1 MNQKKKKKKSKINIL
16 LLYIRLNTQQEKKT
30 EKKKSTI
37 VNSNQVL
44 IPTEK
49 TKKEGKIN
57 NKKILEE
64 NDKRKFSKRYT
75 IFLRIKIYLESNN
88 ILLSDFAKKNPFHS
102 KPYEIRNS
110 EEFLESVK
118 FSNYDFV
125 KEALNH
131 NLNYLFVY
139 DYFGQTAFH
148 WAAKLGDLKML
159 KILINKGK
167 NLNIKD
173 YKGRTPIFFASSNNN
188 FDCVKL
194 LVENGG
200 NVFMDDYFG
209 KKPVDVTD
217 NMKIKYYLTDIM
229 DQPYF
234 NPFIKKQISN
244 VLKFREEIIQK
255 RQMEEKFLKM
265 EKNDQEKFENIVN
278 ESEEK

>member
-1 MNQKKKKKKSKINIL
+1 M
-16 LLYIRLNTQQEKKT
+16 
-30 EKKKSTI
+30 
-37 VNSNQVL
+37 
-44 IPTEK
+44 
-49 TKKEGKIN
+49 
-57 NKKILEE
+57 
-64 NDKRKFSKRYT
+64 
-75 IFLRIKIYLESNN
+75 
-88 ILLSDFAKKNPFHS
+88 
-102 KPYEIRNS
+102 
-110 EEFLESVK
+110 K

-188 FDCVKL
+188 FDCVTL